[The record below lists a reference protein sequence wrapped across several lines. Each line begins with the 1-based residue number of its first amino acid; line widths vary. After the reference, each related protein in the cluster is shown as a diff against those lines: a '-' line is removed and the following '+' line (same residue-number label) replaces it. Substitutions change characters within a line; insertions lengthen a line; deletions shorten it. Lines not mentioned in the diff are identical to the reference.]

1 MLIIDTTNNLK
12 KYRTKNSSSQEFF
25 ADIMGVHMNT
35 YRRFE
40 NNETEL
46 PVRHAMTMAEYL
58 NINWWELYNNDNE
71 IDEIEAF
78 YRRFR
83 IIDKEKL
90 VEFDRLINNKNLS
103 REDVVLI
110 LSTVC
115 LRRLWV
121 TVKDLIYKLMLAHPD
136 AIVKVVESPE
146 DNPGDDVL
154 DVIDAKTE
162 VLLEY
167 GKDCD
172 THQRT

>member
-1 MLIIDTTNNLK
+1 MVKELMLIIDTTNNLK

-58 NINWWELYNNDNE
+58 KINWWELYNNDNE
-71 IDEIEAF
+71 IDEIEVF

-115 LRRLWV
+115 LRRL
-121 TVKDLIYKLMLAHPD
+121 
-136 AIVKVVESPE
+136 
-146 DNPGDDVL
+146 
-154 DVIDAKTE
+154 
-162 VLLEY
+162 
-167 GKDCD
+167 
-172 THQRT
+172 

>member
-1 MLIIDTTNNLK
+1 MVKELILIIDTTNNLR
-12 KYRTKNSSSQEFF
+12 KYRTKNSSSQENF
-25 ADIMGVHMNT
+25 ANVMGVHINT

-40 NNETEL
+40 SNETEL

-115 LRRLWV
+115 LRRL
-121 TVKDLIYKLMLAHPD
+121 
-136 AIVKVVESPE
+136 
-146 DNPGDDVL
+146 
-154 DVIDAKTE
+154 
-162 VLLEY
+162 
-167 GKDCD
+167 
-172 THQRT
+172 

>member
-1 MLIIDTTNNLK
+1 MAKELMLIIDTTNNLK

-58 NINWWELYNNDNE
+58 KINWWELYNNNNDE

-78 YRRFR
+78 YGRFR

-90 VEFDRLINNKNLS
+90 VEFDRLINNKKLS

-115 LRRLWV
+115 LRRL
-121 TVKDLIYKLMLAHPD
+121 
-136 AIVKVVESPE
+136 
-146 DNPGDDVL
+146 
-154 DVIDAKTE
+154 
-162 VLLEY
+162 
-167 GKDCD
+167 
-172 THQRT
+172 